1 MAKTKLRDI
10 EICVEEGIL
19 KVIPYK
25 LFLNEGGY
33 LEGDYSSKGQGKIL
47 SVAMNRKDNKP
58 LIDFILD
65 VDHSLRGDWEG
76 FSEWD
81 TTERFYDFELQN
93 DTIMP
98 ERLKKWLEAMPF
110 YEVGFYKVEFP
121 R

>member
-25 LFLNEGGY
+25 LFVNAEGH
-33 LEGDYSSKGQGKIL
+33 LEGDYSSSGQGKIL

-58 LIDFILD
+58 LVDFILE
-65 VDHSLRGDWEG
+65 VDHSLRGDWED

-81 TTERFYDFELQN
+81 TTERFFDFELQS
-93 DTIMP
+93 DAIMP
-98 ERLKKWLEAMPF
+98 ERLKKWLDTMPS
-110 YEVGFYKVEFP
+110 YEMKFPKVM